1 MAKIKFYYLP
11 DFYNVKSE
19 GKIGGFRD
27 KDDTNVGPADILSSA
42 SWDLNTVIIAPAS
55 KRQLAKA
62 DADLLA
68 IIKNEGYKK
77 EN

>member
-1 MAKIKFYYLP
+1 MAKVKFYYLP
-11 DFYNVKSE
+11 DFYSIKSN
-19 GKIGGFRD
+19 GAIGGFRD
-27 KDDTNVGPADILSSA
+27 KDDKNASADDILSSA

-62 DADLLA
+62 DADLL
-68 IIKNEGYKK
+68 IVIKNEGYKK